1 LPALKR
7 GFTLTASCM
16 ETDAMNR
23 TVTTQE
29 ILIILAPS
37 IALAIVAIVAALV
50 IELIDRRR
58 R

>member
-1 LPALKR
+1 
-7 GFTLTASCM
+7 
-16 ETDAMNR
+16 MNK
-23 TVTTQE
+23 TVTTTE
-29 ILIILAPS
+29 ILIFLAPS

>member
-1 LPALKR
+1 
-7 GFTLTASCM
+7 M

-23 TVTTQE
+23 TITTQE
-29 ILIILAPS
+29 ILIFLAPS
-37 IALAIVAIVAALV
+37 IALAVVAIVGALI